1 MGDAEPILGKVIS
14 HYRIIAKLGGG
25 GMGVV
30 YKAEDTRLR
39 RSVALKFLPDS
50 VARDRQAL
58 ERFEREAQAASA
70 LDHPDICTIYE
81 IGEHEGQPF
90 IAMQFLDG
98 QTLKHLI
105 GGKALPIERVLDLG
119 IQIADALDAA
129 HAKGII
135 HRDIKP
141 ANIFVTQRGDAKILD
156 FGLAKVTLGDLVGSK
171 DGRTATVQMDS
182 EQLTSPGTALGTV
195 LYMSPEQVLGKELD
209 PRTDLFSFAVV
220 LYEMAT
226 GSLPFRGDS
235 TGAIFDEILHKDPV
249 DPVRLNTAIPP
260 ELAQVIHKGMEKDR
274 DLRYQSAAEMR
285 ADLKRLK
292 RDTSSGRVHVASGS
306 QSAAA
311 AAVVAERASS
321 ASISTP
327 TINVPEVPRRKFPI
341 IALGAVLAVL
351 ALLALAAYKWAK
363 RSPSLNLQGM
373 QITKLT
379 DSGRAQRAAISPDG
393 RYIVYALADGG
404 QQSLWVRN
412 VASKSDVQILPPDD
426 VIFRGL
432 NFSADGNYIYFVRSD
447 KRRAFYSDLFMM
459 PVLGGVAHLI
469 LQDLDTP
476 ISFSPDGKQFAFMR
490 GTLEGMVGVHT
501 ASQDGTNQKLL
512 ASFFAG
518 PPFFNGAAWSPD
530 GATIA
535 AATIQSA
542 KEIKW
547 VLNAI
552 RVADGQVTPFYSN
565 SDGIGQP
572 VWLPDG
578 SSLIVPVTLPNE
590 SRSQLSLIAFPGG
603 QASRFTNDLSDYGEP
618 LDLTRDGKSLV
629 ALERR
634 QVSHIWVA
642 PRGQASQAKQITF
655 GDLPDTLVNPGPGE
669 KLLVLGNA
677 RQVEL
682 IGADGG
688 QRTPV
693 LPQSRTVTTFS
704 TCGDRYI
711 VLDSY
716 TGRKV
721 ELWRTDADG
730 TNPTKLADDGIFPT
744 CTQDGKWIFYAAEKG
759 PNVLR
764 LASEGGKPTE
774 IKIPH
779 LVAAPQVSPSPD
791 GKWLAYVY
799 KEESPSAP
807 VKMAVVSS
815 EGGSP
820 VHLLPFP
827 NLARDV
833 HWSPDGKSLQY
844 YLERNGASNIW
855 DQPVSGA
862 PARQITDFPSGLIFD
877 FAWSNDGKELYLAKG
892 ERTSDVVLISN
903 FR

>member
-1 MGDAEPILGKVIS
+1 MGDAEPILGKVVS
-14 HYRIIAKLGGG
+14 HYRIVAKLGGG

-105 GGKALPIERVLDLG
+105 SGQALPMERVLDLG

-171 DGRTATVQMDS
+171 DGRTATLHMDS

-226 GSLPFRGDS
+226 GALPFRGDS

-306 QSAAA
+306 ESAAA
-311 AAVVAERASS
+311 AALAERASS
-321 ASISTP
+321 TATP
-327 TINVPEVPRRKFPI
+327 TTIAAPEAPRRKFSI
-341 IALGAVLAVL
+341 IAIAAVLVVL
-351 ALLALAAYKWAK
+351 GLLGLAAYKWAK

-379 DSGRAQRAAISPDG
+379 DSGKAQRAAIAPDG
-393 RYIVYALADGG
+393 HYIVYALADGG

-412 VASKSDVQILPPDD
+412 VASKSDVQILAPDD
-426 VIFRGL
+426 VTFRGL

-459 PVLGGVAHLI
+459 PVLGGAPHLI

-490 GTLEGMVGVHT
+490 GTLQGMVEVHT

-512 ASFFAG
+512 ASFYAG
-518 PPFFNGAAWSPD
+518 APFFNGATWSPD
-530 GATIA
+530 GATIVA
-535 AATIQSA
+535 STIQSA
-542 KEIKW
+542 KEVKW
-547 VLNAI
+547 ILSAI

-578 SSLIVPVTLPNE
+578 NSLIVPVTLTNE

-603 QASRFTNDLSDYGEP
+603 QVSHFTNDLSDYGEP
-618 LDLTRDGKSLV
+618 LDLTRDGRSLV

-634 QVSHIWVA
+634 QVSHIWVL
-642 PRGQASQAKQITF
+642 PHGQASQAKQITF
-655 GDLPDTLVNPGPGE
+655 GDLPDTLVNPGPAG

-682 IGADGG
+682 IGVEGG

-711 VLDSY
+711 VLDTY
-716 TGRKV
+716 TGTKV

-730 TNPTKLADDGIFPT
+730 TNPIKLADDGIFPA
-744 CTQDGKWIFYAAEKG
+744 CTQDGKWIFYAAASG
-759 PNVLR
+759 NFFRV
-764 LASEGGKPTE
+764 ASEGGKPSE

-779 LVAAPQVSPSPD
+779 LVGAPQVTPSPD

-815 EGGSP
+815 EGGTP
-820 VHLLPFP
+820 IHLLPFP

-844 YLERNGASNIW
+844 HLARNGASNIW
-855 DQPVSGA
+855 DQPLSGA
-862 PARQITDFPSGLIFD
+862 PAKQITDFPSGLIFD
-877 FAWSNDGKELYLAKG
+877 FAWSNDGKELYVAKG

>member
-1 MGDAEPILGKVIS
+1 
-14 HYRIIAKLGGG
+14 
-25 GMGVV
+25 MGVV

-105 GGKALPIERVLDLG
+105 SGQALPMERVLDLG

-226 GSLPFRGDS
+226 GALPFRGDS

-260 ELAQVIHKGMEKDR
+260 ELAQLIHKGMEKDR

-292 RDTSSGRVHVASGS
+292 RDTSSNRVNVASGS
-306 QSAAA
+306 QSAAVA
-311 AAVVAERASS
+311 AAVAERPSS
-321 ASISTP
+321 ASTP
-327 TINVPEVPRRKFPI
+327 TINAPEVSKRKFPI
-341 IALGAVLAVL
+341 IAIAAVLVVL
-351 ALLALAAYKWAK
+351 GLLGLAAYKWAK

-379 DSGRAQRAAISPDG
+379 DSGKAQRAAIAPDG
-393 RYIVYALADGG
+393 HYIVYALADGG

-426 VIFRGL
+426 VTFRGL

-459 PVLGGVAHLI
+459 PVLGGAPHLI

-476 ISFSPDGKQFAFMR
+476 VSFSPDGKQFAFMR
-490 GTLEGMVGVHT
+490 GTLQGMVEVHT

-512 ASFFAG
+512 ASFYAG
-518 PPFFNGAAWSPD
+518 APFFNGAAWSPD
-530 GATIA
+530 GATIVA
-535 AATIQSA
+535 STIQSA

-547 VLNAI
+547 VLSAI

-565 SDGIGQP
+565 PDGIGQP

-578 SSLIVPVTLPNE
+578 DSLIVPVALPKE
-590 SRSQLSLIAFPGG
+590 SRSQLSLIAFPSG
-603 QASRFTNDLSDYGEP
+603 QASRFMNDLSDYGEP
-618 LDLTRDGKSLV
+618 LDLTRDGRNLV

-634 QVSHIWVA
+634 QVSHIWVL
-642 PRGQASQAKQITF
+642 PHGQASQAKQITF
-655 GDLPDTLVNPGPGE
+655 GDLPDTLVNPGPAG

-682 IGADGG
+682 IGVDGG

-693 LPQSRTVTTFS
+693 LSQSRTVTTFS

-716 TGRKV
+716 TGTKL

-730 TNPTKLADDGIFPT
+730 TNPTKLADEGVFPA
-744 CTQDGKWIFYAAEKG
+744 CTQDGKWIFYATTKG
-759 PNVLR
+759 PGFFR
-764 LASEGGKPTE
+764 LASEGGKPAE

-779 LVAAPQVSPSPD
+779 LAAVPQVVPSPD
-791 GKWLAYVY
+791 GKWLAYIY

-807 VKMAVVSS
+807 LKMAVVPS
-815 EGGSP
+815 EGGTP
-820 VHLLPFP
+820 IHLLPFP

-833 HWSPDGKSLQY
+833 HWSADGKSLQY
-844 YLERNGASNIW
+844 HLARNGASNIW
-855 DQPVSGA
+855 DQPLSGA
-862 PARQITDFPSGLIFD
+862 PAKQITDFPSGLIFD
-877 FAWSNDGKELYLAKG
+877 FAWSNDGKELYVAKG

>member
-1 MGDAEPILGKVIS
+1 MGDAEPILGKVVS
-14 HYRIIAKLGGG
+14 HYRIVAKLGGG

-105 GGKALPIERVLDLG
+105 SGQALPMERVLDLG

-171 DGRTATVQMDS
+171 DGRTATLHMDS

-226 GSLPFRGDS
+226 GALPFRGDS

-306 QSAAA
+306 ESAAA
-311 AAVVAERASS
+311 AALAERASS
-321 ASISTP
+321 TATP
-327 TINVPEVPRRKFPI
+327 TTIAAPEAPRRKFSI
-341 IALGAVLAVL
+341 IAIAAVLVVL
-351 ALLALAAYKWAK
+351 GLLGLAAYKWAK

-379 DSGRAQRAAISPDG
+379 DSGKAQRAAIAPDG
-393 RYIVYALADGG
+393 HYIVYALADGG

-412 VASKSDVQILPPDD
+412 VASKSDVQILAPDD
-426 VIFRGL
+426 VTFRGL

-459 PVLGGVAHLI
+459 PVLGGAPHLI

-490 GTLEGMVGVHT
+490 GTLQGMVEVHT

-512 ASFFAG
+512 ASFYAG
-518 PPFFNGAAWSPD
+518 APFFNGATWSPD

-542 KEIKW
+542 KEVKW
-547 VLNAI
+547 ILSAI

-578 SSLIVPVTLPNE
+578 NSLIVPVTLTNE

-603 QASRFTNDLSDYGEP
+603 QVSHFTNDLSDYGEP
-618 LDLTRDGKSLV
+618 LDLTRDGRSLV

-634 QVSHIWVA
+634 QVSHIWVL
-642 PRGQASQAKQITF
+642 PHGQASQAKQITF
-655 GDLPDTLVNPGPGE
+655 GDLPDTLVNPGPAG

-682 IGADGG
+682 IGVEGG

-711 VLDSY
+711 VLDTY
-716 TGRKV
+716 TGTKV

-730 TNPTKLADDGIFPT
+730 TNPIKLADDGIFPA
-744 CTQDGKWIFYAAEKG
+744 CTQDGKWIFYAAASG
-759 PNVLR
+759 NFFRV
-764 LASEGGKPTE
+764 ASEGGKPSE

-779 LVAAPQVSPSPD
+779 LVGAPQVTPSPD

-815 EGGSP
+815 EGGTP
-820 VHLLPFP
+820 IHLLPFP

-844 YLERNGASNIW
+844 HLARNGASNIW
-855 DQPVSGA
+855 DQPLSGA
-862 PARQITDFPSGLIFD
+862 PAKQITDFPSGLIFD
-877 FAWSNDGKELYLAKG
+877 FAWSNDGKELYVAKG

>member
-1 MGDAEPILGKVIS
+1 
-14 HYRIIAKLGGG
+14 
-25 GMGVV
+25 MGVV
-30 YKAEDTRLR
+30 YRAEDTRLR
-39 RSVALKFLPDS
+39 RSVALKFLPET
-50 VARDRQAL
+50 VVRDGPTL

-70 LDHPDICTIYE
+70 LDHPNICTIYE

-90 IAMQFLDG
+90 IAMQFLEG

-105 GGKALPIERVLDLG
+105 GGKPLAIEQVLDLG

-129 HAKGII
+129 HARSII

-156 FGLAKVTLGDLVGSK
+156 FGLAKITLGDLVGSK
-171 DGRTATVQMDS
+171 DGRTATLRADS
-182 EQLTSPGTALGTV
+182 EHLTSPGTALGTV
-195 LYMSPEQVLGKELD
+195 LYMSPEQVLGKQLD

-226 GSLPFRGDS
+226 GFLPFKGDS
-235 TGAIFDEILHKDPV
+235 SGAIFDEILHKDAV
-249 DPVRLNTAIPP
+249 DPVRLNPAIPP

-292 RDTSSGRVHVASGS
+292 RDTSSSRVNIGSGAASSLSG
-306 QSAAA
+306 
-311 AAVVAERASS
+311 AVTVERASS
-321 ASISTP
+321 ASTP
-327 TINVPEVPRRKFPI
+327 TVAAAGAPRRRFSM
-341 IALGAVLAVL
+341 AVLAAVLAVL
-351 ALLALAAYKWAK
+351 ALLAFAAYKWAR

-379 DSGRAQRAAISPDG
+379 DSGKALRAAIAPDG
-393 RYIVYALADGG
+393 RYIIYALADGG

-426 VIFRGL
+426 VTFRGL

-459 PVLGGVAHLI
+459 PVLGGVPKLI

-490 GTLEGMVGVHT
+490 GTLQGMVEVRV
-501 ASQDGTNQKLL
+501 ASQDGASQKLL

-518 PPFFNGAAWSPD
+518 APFFNGAAWSPD
-530 GATIA
+530 GATIVA
-535 AATIQSA
+535 STIQNA

-578 SSLIVPVTLPNE
+578 NSLIVPVVLPNE

-618 LDLTRDGKSLV
+618 LDLTRDGRSLV

-634 QVSHIWVA
+634 QVSHIWVL
-642 PRGQASQAKQITF
+642 PHGQTAQAKQITF
-655 GDLPDTLVNPGPGE
+655 GDLPDTLVNPGPAG

-682 IGADGG
+682 IGADGS

-693 LPQSRTVTTFS
+693 LPQSRTVTTFYA
-704 TCGDRYI
+704 CGDRYI

-716 TGRKV
+716 TGTKV

-730 TNPTKLADDGIFPT
+730 TNPTKLADDGVFPA
-744 CTQDGKWIFYAAEKG
+744 CTQDGKWMFYAAVMG
-759 PNVLR
+759 PRIFRV
-764 LASEGGKPTE
+764 SPEGGKPAE

-779 LVAAPQVSPSPD
+779 LAGAPQLSPSPD
-791 GKWLAYVY
+791 GKWLAYMY

-807 VKMAVVSS
+807 LKMAVIPS
-815 EGGSP
+815 EGGTP
-820 VHLLPFP
+820 IQLLPLP
-827 NLARDV
+827 NLAHDM

-862 PARQITDFPSGLIFD
+862 PAKQITDFSSGLIFD

-892 ERTSDVVLISN
+892 ERTSDVILISN

>member
-1 MGDAEPILGKVIS
+1 MGDAEPILGKVVS
-14 HYRIIAKLGGG
+14 HYRIVAKLGGG

-105 GGKALPIERVLDLG
+105 SGQALPMERVLDLG

-171 DGRTATVQMDS
+171 DGRTATLHMDS

-226 GSLPFRGDS
+226 GALPFRGDS

-306 QSAAA
+306 ESAAA
-311 AAVVAERASS
+311 AALAERASS
-321 ASISTP
+321 TATP
-327 TINVPEVPRRKFPI
+327 TTIAAPEAPRRKFSI
-341 IALGAVLAVL
+341 IAIAAVLVVL
-351 ALLALAAYKWAK
+351 GLLGLAAYKWAK

-379 DSGRAQRAAISPDG
+379 DSGKAQRAAIAPDG
-393 RYIVYALADGG
+393 HYIVYALADGG

-426 VIFRGL
+426 VTFRGL

-459 PVLGGVAHLI
+459 PVLGGAPHLI

-490 GTLEGMVGVHT
+490 GTLQGMVEVHT

-512 ASFFAG
+512 ASFYAG
-518 PPFFNGAAWSPD
+518 APFFNGATWSPD
-530 GATIA
+530 GATIVA
-535 AATIQSA
+535 STIQSA
-542 KEIKW
+542 KEVKW
-547 VLNAI
+547 ILSAI

-578 SSLIVPVTLPNE
+578 NSLIVPVTLTNE

-603 QASRFTNDLSDYGEP
+603 QVSHFTNDLSDYGEP
-618 LDLTRDGKSLV
+618 LDLTRDGRSLV

-634 QVSHIWVA
+634 QVSHIWVL
-642 PRGQASQAKQITF
+642 PHGQASQAKQITF
-655 GDLPDTLVNPGPGE
+655 GDLPDTLVNPGPAG

-682 IGADGG
+682 IGVEGG

-711 VLDSY
+711 VLDTY
-716 TGRKV
+716 TGTKV

-730 TNPTKLADDGIFPT
+730 TNPIKLADDGIFPA
-744 CTQDGKWIFYAAEKG
+744 CTQDGKWIFYAAASG
-759 PNVLR
+759 NFFR
-764 LASEGGKPTE
+764 AASEGGKPSE

-779 LVAAPQVSPSPD
+779 LVGAPQVTPSPD

-815 EGGSP
+815 EGGTP
-820 VHLLPFP
+820 IHLLPFP

-844 YLERNGASNIW
+844 HLARNGASNIW
-855 DQPVSGA
+855 DQPLSGA
-862 PARQITDFPSGLIFD
+862 PAKQITDFPSGLIFD
-877 FAWSNDGKELYLAKG
+877 FAWSNDGKELYVAKG

>member
-1 MGDAEPILGKVIS
+1 MGEGEPALGKVIS

-105 GGKALPIERVLDLG
+105 SGQALPMERVLDLG

-171 DGRTATVQMDS
+171 DGRTATLHMDS

-226 GSLPFRGDS
+226 GALPFRGDS

-306 QSAAA
+306 ESAAA
-311 AAVVAERASS
+311 AALAERASS
-321 ASISTP
+321 TATP
-327 TINVPEVPRRKFPI
+327 TTIAAPEAPRRKFSI
-341 IALGAVLAVL
+341 IAIAAVLVVL
-351 ALLALAAYKWAK
+351 GLLGLAAYKWAK

-379 DSGRAQRAAISPDG
+379 DSGKAQRAAIAPDG
-393 RYIVYALADGG
+393 HYIVYALADGG

-426 VIFRGL
+426 VTFRGL

-459 PVLGGVAHLI
+459 PVLGGAAHLI

-490 GTLEGMVGVHT
+490 GTLQGMVEVHT

-512 ASFFAG
+512 ASFYAG
-518 PPFFNGAAWSPD
+518 APFFNGAAWSPD
-530 GATIA
+530 GATIVA
-535 AATIQSA
+535 STIQNA

-547 VLNAI
+547 ILTAI

-578 SSLIVPVTLPNE
+578 NSLIVPVTLPNE

-603 QASRFTNDLSDYGEP
+603 QASHFTNDLSDYGEP
-618 LDLTRDGKSLV
+618 LDLTRDGRSLV

-634 QVSHIWVA
+634 QVSHIWVL
-642 PRGQASQAKQITF
+642 PHGQASQAKQITF
-655 GDLPDTLVNPGPGE
+655 GDLPDVLVNPGPAG

-682 IGADGG
+682 IGVDGG

-693 LPQSRTVTTFS
+693 LPQSHTVTTFS

-711 VLDSY
+711 VLDTY
-716 TGRKV
+716 TGTKV

-730 TNPTKLADDGIFPT
+730 TNPTKFADDGIFPA
-744 CTQDGKWIFYAAEKG
+744 CTQDGKWIFYAPAKG
-759 PNVLR
+759 PNFFRV
-764 LASEGGKPTE
+764 APEGGKPAE

-779 LVAAPQVSPSPD
+779 LAAVPQVVPSPD
-791 GKWLAYVY
+791 GKWLAYLY

-807 VKMAVVSS
+807 VKMAVVPS
-815 EGGSP
+815 EGGTP

-827 NLARDV
+827 NLAADI

-844 YLERNGASNIW
+844 YLARNGARNIW
-855 DQPVSGA
+855 DQPLSGA

-877 FAWSNDGKELYLAKG
+877 FAWSTDGKELYLAKG
-892 ERTSDVVLISN
+892 ERTSDVILISN

>member
-1 MGDAEPILGKVIS
+1 MGDAEPILGKVVS
-14 HYRIIAKLGGG
+14 HYRIVAKLGGG

-105 GGKALPIERVLDLG
+105 SGKALPMERVLDLG

-226 GSLPFRGDS
+226 GALPFRGDS

-260 ELAQVIHKGMEKDR
+260 ELAQLIHKGMEKDR

-292 RDTSSGRVHVASGS
+292 RDTSSNRVNVASGS
-306 QSAAA
+306 QSAAVA
-311 AAVVAERASS
+311 AAVAERLSS
-321 ASISTP
+321 ASTP
-327 TINVPEVPRRKFPI
+327 TINAPEVSKRKFPI
-341 IALGAVLAVL
+341 IAIAAVLVVL
-351 ALLALAAYKWAK
+351 GLLGLAAYKWAK

-379 DSGRAQRAAISPDG
+379 DSGKAQRAAIAPDG
-393 RYIVYALADGG
+393 HYIVYALADGG

-426 VIFRGL
+426 VTFRGL

-459 PVLGGVAHLI
+459 PVLGGAPHLI

-476 ISFSPDGKQFAFMR
+476 VSFSPDGKQFAFMR
-490 GTLEGMVGVHT
+490 GTLQGMVEVHT

-512 ASFFAG
+512 ASFYAG
-518 PPFFNGAAWSPD
+518 APFFNGAAWSPD
-530 GATIA
+530 GATIVA
-535 AATIQSA
+535 STIQST

-547 VLNAI
+547 VLSAI

-565 SDGIGQP
+565 PDGIGQP

-578 SSLIVPVTLPNE
+578 DSLIVPVALPKE

-618 LDLTRDGKSLV
+618 LDLTRDRRNLV

-634 QVSHIWVA
+634 QVSHIWVL
-642 PRGQASQAKQITF
+642 PHGQASQAKQITF
-655 GDLPDTLVNPGPGE
+655 GDLPDTLVNPGPAG

-682 IGADGG
+682 IGVDGG

-693 LPQSRTVTTFS
+693 LSQSRTVTTFS

-716 TGRKV
+716 TGTRL
-721 ELWRTDADG
+721 ELWHTDADG
-730 TNPTKLADDGIFPT
+730 TNPTKLADEGVFPA
-744 CTQDGKWIFYAAEKG
+744 CTQDGKWIFYATTKG
-759 PNVLR
+759 PGFFR
-764 LASEGGKPTE
+764 LASEGGKPAE

-779 LVAAPQVSPSPD
+779 LAAVPQVVPSPD
-791 GKWLAYVY
+791 GKWLAYIY

-807 VKMAVVSS
+807 LKMAVVSS
-815 EGGSP
+815 EGGTP
-820 VHLLPFP
+820 IHLLPFP
-827 NLARDV
+827 NLAADV

-844 YLERNGASNIW
+844 YLARNGARNIW

-862 PARQITDFPSGLIFD
+862 PAKQITIFPPALSSILRGRMT
-877 FAWSNDGKELYLAKG
+877 AKSSTWQKAR
-892 ERTSDVVLISN
+892 EPAT
-903 FR
+903 